1 MKKHDYF
8 HHIKLTHVFMIHD
21 KIVTV
26 IKEEEMILIKSVELK
41 TNDKKDFPSYLP
53 LFNQVISFDK
63 PITLLIGDNGC
74 GKSTFLDILR
84 TKLNLFKIGQKE
96 MDFTHIDFKASFHL
110 HKPKG
115 LYFASEDFTTYI
127 HDLEREK
134 KWSKEAIKEI
144 DETYKNKSEFA
155 KSLAKMPHG
164 RTLYEIDNLHN
175 RNLNESSHG
184 EAYLSFFKSRLR
196 KGQLIL
202 LDEPETPLSFQNQL
216 ALLYLLK
223 EGVDSGS
230 QFIIATH
237 SPVIMAYPDAA
248 IYQFTENGLM
258 KVSYDKIE
266 QVESLK
272 HFLNNP
278 DLFLRHLFK

>member
-1 MKKHDYF
+1 
-8 HHIKLTHVFMIHD
+8 
-21 KIVTV
+21 
-26 IKEEEMILIKSVELK
+26 MILLKSVELK
-41 TNDKKDFPSYLP
+41 TKDKTGFPSYLP
-53 LFNQVISFDK
+53 LFNQVILFDA

-96 MDFTHIDFKASFHL
+96 YDFTNIDFKASFHL

-115 LYFASEDFTTYI
+115 LYFSSEDFTTYI

-144 DETYKNKSEFA
+144 DETYKNRSEFA
-155 KSLAKMPHG
+155 KSLAKMPHS
-164 RTLYEIDNLHN
+164 RTLHEIEHLHS

-184 EAYLSFFKSRLR
+184 EAYLSFFKSRMR
-196 KGQLIL
+196 PGQLIL

-223 EGVDSGS
+223 EGIDNGS

-237 SPVIMAYPDAA
+237 SPVIMAYPHAT
-248 IYQFTENGLM
+248 IYQFTENELM
-258 KVSYDKIE
+258 KASYDKIE

-272 HFLNNP
+272 QFLNNP
-278 DLFLRHLFK
+278 ELYLRHLFE